1 MEWDRQL
8 SDALAACRAVDVTA
22 AADDHL
28 LEDIELLAAA
38 RDEIDGLMAR
48 RLEVAHAREATVAE
62 HGQTTKTWLQTT
74 CRLSAHDAGQRLFL
88 ARSLSEAPRLA
99 EAVEAGEV
107 GHDAARIIV
116 SVLRDLWPT
125 DRPPAEKILVDLARL
140 APPAQVAAAGRE
152 IIERTLS
159 RERREEAEMRRFAS
173 RGLSTAVTFGGM
185 VSVSGLLDPEGG
197 EALLA
202 ALSSLAR
209 RTCAEDARTP
219 AQRKA
224 DALGQ
229 LSRHQLECTGLPDNG
244 GERPQL
250 VLTMTY
256 DQLRDSDGTATLE
269 HTGLPISAGAA
280 RRLACDAAVIP
291 AVLGGDGAVL
301 DLGRTTRTWTTA
313 IRRAARLRDQGCT
326 FPGCSEGLD
335 RCELHHIVF
344 WANGGQT
351 SLANSA
357 HVCRFHHWLI
367 HERGWSLRRAGPTSV
382 IAARPDGTLVH
393 DPPWAEAG

>member
-38 RDEIDGLMAR
+38 RDEIDGLIAR

-107 GHDAARIIV
+107 GHDSARIIV
-116 SVLRDLWPT
+116 SVLRDLWPAT
-125 DRPPAEKILVDLARL
+125 ARRRRRSWSTWPASHRPRRSPPPAARSSS
-140 APPAQVAAAGRE
+140 ARCPANAGRRPSSAGSPPAACP
-152 IIERTLS
+152 
-159 RERREEAEMRRFAS
+159 
-173 RGLSTAVTFGGM
+173 TAVTFGGM

-209 RTCAEDARTP
+209 RTAPRTP
-219 AQRKA
+219 APPPSA
-224 DALGQ
+224 
-229 LSRHQLECTGLPDNG
+229 
-244 GERPQL
+244 RPTPSGSSP
-250 VLTMTY
+250 VT
-256 DQLRDSDGTATLE
+256 SS
-269 HTGLPISAGAA
+269 SAP
-280 RRLACDAAVIP
+280 ACP
-291 AVLGGDGAVL
+291 
-301 DLGRTTRTWTTA
+301 TTA
-313 IRRAARLRDQGCT
+313 ANAHSS
-326 FPGCSEGLD
+326 CS
-335 RCELHHIVF
+335 
-344 WANGGQT
+344 
-351 SLANSA
+351 
-357 HVCRFHHWLI
+357 
-367 HERGWSLRRAGPTSV
+367 P
-382 IAARPDGTLVH
+382 
-393 DPPWAEAG
+393 